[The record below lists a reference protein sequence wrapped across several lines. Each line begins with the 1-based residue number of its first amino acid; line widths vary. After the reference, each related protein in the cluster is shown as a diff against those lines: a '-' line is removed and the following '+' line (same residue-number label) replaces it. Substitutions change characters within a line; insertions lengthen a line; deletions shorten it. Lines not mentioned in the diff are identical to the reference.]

1 MKQRTP
7 FVVGIGGTL
16 RAGSSSEQALAL
28 ALRYAAQKGAETCL
42 IAGRN
47 LMMPHYDPDAG
58 CSSDEARRFRDAL
71 RSADGIIISSPCYHG
86 AISGLIKNALDY
98 TEELRDDERPYF
110 DGRAVGG
117 ICCGSGTQGPSM
129 VLAELRAIVHALRG
143 WPVPLGVAINV
154 AQAKWKDGRCS
165 DPAAEKQIEVMAD
178 QVVTF
183 ARLVRTHAEQIPAV
197 FAG

>member
-1 MKQRTP
+1 MQVKP

-16 RAGSSSEQALAL
+16 RVGSSSEQALAL
-28 ALRYAAQKGAETCL
+28 ALRYAAEKGAETCL
-42 IAGRN
+42 IAGSS
-47 LMMPHYDPDAG
+47 LVMPHYDPQVG
-58 CSSDEARRFRDAL
+58 CGCAEARRLCAML
-71 RSADGIIISSPCYHG
+71 RRADGIIISSPCYHG

-98 TEELRDDERPYF
+98 TEELRNDERPYF

-117 ICCGSGTQGPSM
+117 ICCGSGSQGPSM
-129 VLAELRAIVHALRG
+129 ALTEMRAIIHALRG

-165 DPAAEKQIEVMAD
+165 DPVAEKQIEVMAA
-178 QVVTF
+178 QVVSF
-183 ARLVRTHAEQIPAV
+183 ACLIRAQAERIPAV

>member
-1 MKQRTP
+1 MQRKP

-16 RAGSSSEQALAL
+16 RVGSSSEQALAL
-28 ALRYAAQKGAETCL
+28 ALRYAAEKGAETCL
-42 IAGRN
+42 IAGRS
-47 LMMPHYDPDAG
+47 LVMPHYDPEVG
-58 CSSDEARRFRDAL
+58 CGCEEARRFRDAL
-71 RSADGIIISSPCYHG
+71 RRADGIIISSPCYHG

-98 TEELRDDERPYF
+98 TEELRNDERPYF

-154 AQAKWKDGRCS
+154 AQAKWRDGRCS
-165 DPAAEKQIEVMAD
+165 DPAAEKQIEVMVG
-178 QVVTF
+178 QIVSF
-183 ARLVRTHAEQIPAV
+183 ARVVRAQVEGIPAI